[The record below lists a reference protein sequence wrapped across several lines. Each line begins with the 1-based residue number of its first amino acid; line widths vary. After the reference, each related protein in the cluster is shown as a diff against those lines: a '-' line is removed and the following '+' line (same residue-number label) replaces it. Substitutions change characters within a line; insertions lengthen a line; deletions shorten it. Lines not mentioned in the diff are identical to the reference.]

1 MRSRGRI
8 QALKSQRSRVA
19 LLALTLLVP
28 IACAQGVQDTPAGDD
43 ATSGTGND
51 AGTGGAN
58 AGSNSAG
65 KSGGGASGAHAAGAP
80 GAGAGGKGGASGGGA
95 AGKGGA
101 GAGGAGGKGGA
112 GNGGTANGGAPGAGA
127 PGAGAPGAGAPG
139 AGAPGAG
146 AGGGPTVAGFS
157 VQFKNE
163 HTATSSAYLGG
174 EILVKNAGPNSLGVS
189 DIKVRYYFT
198 DEVKKQNQ
206 FNNNFQHINTSSG
219 QANLTVTFKVAGM
232 APTTATADTY
242 IEFSFASDHG
252 SLGPN
257 EALDFAWQMQ
267 GPNPATDTF
276 NQANDYSFDA
286 SKTSLTNWEHIVA
299 LQGTNLLWGTP
310 P

>member
-1 MRSRGRI
+1 M
-8 QALKSQRSRVA
+8 A
-19 LLALTLLVP
+19 LLALVLLVP
-28 IACAQGVQDTPAGDD
+28 VACAQGVQDSTPEGEGGLD
-43 ATSGTGND
+43 
-51 AGTGGAN
+51 TGGSGN
-58 AGSNSAG
+58 NTSSGGAGLSGAGKGGSGVSGAGLGGAPSAG
-65 KSGGGASGAHAAGAP
+65 AAGKGGTTSGGAS
-80 GAGAGGKGGASGGGA
+80 AGGAGGA
-95 AGKGGA
+95 AGKGGTSAGGAAGA
-101 GAGGAGGKGGA
+101 GAGGKAGA
-112 GNGGTANGGAPGAGA
+112 GNGGTANGGSGNGGAPGAGA
-127 PGAGAPGAGAPG
+127 PGAGAPGT
-139 AGAPGAG
+139 
-146 AGGGPTVAGFS
+146 GGGPAIAGFS

-163 HTATSSAYLGG
+163 HTPTSSAYIGG

-189 DIKVRYYFT
+189 AIKVRYYFT
-198 DEVKKQNQ
+198 DEVKKTNQ

-219 QANLTVTFKVAGM
+219 QANLTVTFQVVGM

-252 SLGPN
+252 QLGPN